1 MKGEDQRVLCV
12 CARARARARALFAL
26 SQQHECGL
34 HVWRAH
40 RHTAV
45 TSQARYCGQ
54 MSDATSMY
62 AHAHAHTVVC
72 GSKRCLAMCAQTKP
86 LRAAAGLGECT
97 SQLGPTTLKGML
109 LQNTLQDTTR
119 SPDQRYPVR
128 PPHKC
133 MLAMGV
139 PSRALAACYVHP
151 LPSPRAPMS
160 MLCVGCTH
168 INSVPQRSTWRIAS
182 GVSRAFAQSVVLCH
196 SPSGLCTCSNGVAWC
211 HVVTCTTSNG
221 RPPSFY

>member
-1 MKGEDQRVLCV
+1 V
-12 CARARARARALFAL
+12 RARARARALFAL

-109 LQNTLQDTTR
+109 L
-119 SPDQRYPVR
+119 
-128 PPHKC
+128 
-133 MLAMGV
+133 
-139 PSRALAACYVHP
+139 
-151 LPSPRAPMS
+151 
-160 MLCVGCTH
+160 
-168 INSVPQRSTWRIAS
+168 
-182 GVSRAFAQSVVLCH
+182 
-196 SPSGLCTCSNGVAWC
+196 
-211 HVVTCTTSNG
+211 
-221 RPPSFY
+221 